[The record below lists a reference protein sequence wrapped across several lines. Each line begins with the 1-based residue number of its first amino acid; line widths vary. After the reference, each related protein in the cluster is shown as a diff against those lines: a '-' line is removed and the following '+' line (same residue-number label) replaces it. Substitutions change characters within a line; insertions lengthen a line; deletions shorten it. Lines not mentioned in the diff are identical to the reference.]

1 MGTCTREG
9 QSFRYLPGW
18 LGVYQIWRVSCA
30 LPPDVAHDPNR
41 PRTSLPSCRRQDLTA
56 HGDDEEEDGELQLGK
71 QRRTWSGRREEDGRH
86 RPLRREEPTEHTAAA
101 PTRASIAPHR
111 TEPPQ
116 RDAGLLRA
124 SARRIRFC
132 TSLSRPRATLRT
144 PAAPRSAPLEDLL
157 RALIKLVMRL

>member
-1 MGTCTREG
+1 MGGTG
-9 QSFRYLPGW
+9 RYGGRNRP
-18 LGVYQIWRVSCA
+18 ST
-30 LPPDVAHDPNR
+30 LPPLR
-41 PRTSLPSCRRQDLTA
+41 PAPPS
-56 HGDDEEEDGELQLGK
+56 
-71 QRRTWSGRREEDGRH
+71 
-86 RPLRREEPTEHTAAA
+86 
-101 PTRASIAPHR
+101 HR

-124 SARRIRFC
+124 SARRIRSC